1 MAPFDGWIKWCIDI
15 SNVHENENGSLSAGG
30 EAFRQANNLKGDFYE
45 TSSRL
50 RNLEEELARMR
61 INLQASLRKNSVYD
75 MDDTRLSYNHEF
87 KEYIA
92 VAEATE
98 ISPQPAGS
106 YLKYQFLW
114 ISNKRCKNLT

>member
-1 MAPFDGWIKWCIDI
+1 M
-15 SNVHENENGSLSAGG
+15 SAGG

-50 RNLEEELARMR
+50 RNLEEEIARMR

-87 KEYIA
+87 KKYIA

-98 ISPQPAGS
+98 ISPQPGGS
-106 YLKYQFLW
+106 YLKYQFL
-114 ISNKRCKNLT
+114 